1 MSAIDWIAYIIA
13 YARRMSLLTR
23 TNVWHVSLLTCAFCI
38 FMFLFHDTWQ
48 ISIGSQ
54 MVMVEVWHVS
64 LLTCAFCIFMF
75 LFHDTWQIS
84 VGS

>member
-13 YARRMSLLTR
+13 YARRMSLLTH
-23 TNVWHVSLLTCAFCI
+23 T
-38 FMFLFHDTWQ
+38 D
-48 ISIGSQ
+48 
-54 MVMVEVWHVS
+54 VWHVS